1 MSNQEYYSEYMFPA
15 RNLALKQYVYRAG
28 SYHYNWHQ
36 EIELLTVLKGNVEV
50 CRGGRVSVLGEGDL
64 ISIGPN
70 VGHATFSPHSDGILL
85 LLHINIESLKA
96 FYLNAESVDIALNS
110 AGQDRTLPVFRQLR
124 QSLADMMLNPL
135 SSAGQRIRYEK
146 EFFTLLDTL
155 VSCFPVTELRRN
167 TLHNKQSQ
175 NEVVAELVRI
185 IDESYQQKISLEEL
199 GRKAAYHPSY
209 VSQIFKSCLGIN
221 FMDYLIRIRMREATK
236 DLRLCDDPITS
247 IALRHGFPNVKS
259 FNQSF
264 RSSFGKTPSEFR
276 RQLTPEMRSV
286 DLAFKKQYIRRDDP
300 EITPLLERIA
310 VGPETVCTAP
320 NGFQTSQR
328 TREGLTHLQMQLRS
342 LQITLDSMI
351 SETS

>member
-1 MSNQEYYSEYMFPA
+1 
-15 RNLALKQYVYRAG
+15 
-28 SYHYNWHQ
+28 
-36 EIELLTVLKGNVEV
+36 
-50 CRGGRVSVLGEGDL
+50 
-64 ISIGPN
+64 
-70 VGHATFSPHSDGILL
+70 
-85 LLHINIESLKA
+85 
-96 FYLNAESVDIALNS
+96 
-110 AGQDRTLPVFRQLR
+110 
-124 QSLADMMLNPL
+124 MMLNPL

-351 SETS
+351 GETS